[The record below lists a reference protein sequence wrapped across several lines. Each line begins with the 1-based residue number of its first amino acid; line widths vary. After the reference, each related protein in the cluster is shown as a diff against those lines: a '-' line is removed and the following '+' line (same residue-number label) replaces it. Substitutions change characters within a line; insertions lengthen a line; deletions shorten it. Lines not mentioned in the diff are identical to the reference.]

1 MYSENPWI
9 IISYPLGLFIIN
21 YFEIPIGISGCA
33 QRKLDDDD
41 DVHENTH
48 IPFFRR
54 ALSQSWAWQQGT
66 GLSSWQVRELCVFVC
81 VSNSMK

>member
-41 DVHENTH
+41 DVHAA
-48 IPFFRR
+48 FFWHLHVILNQ
-54 ALSQSWAWQQGT
+54 LS
-66 GLSSWQVRELCVFVC
+66 LLHVC
-81 VSNSMK
+81 M

>member
-1 MYSENPWI
+1 MAVSNLRKEQVKSE
-9 IISYPLGLFIIN
+9 G
-21 YFEIPIGISGCA
+21 EA
-33 QRKLDDDD
+33 QLNLTNDDD

-48 IPFFRR
+48 IPLFRR